1 MRGARG
7 AAHVQQRALGNQR
20 RGHEAVVLVTGLR
33 QLEALGGRERDL
45 LRVRGSAAGHTRQR
59 AARCCAYPRKRAGA
73 SARSTA
79 PVLAGRVEG
88 ASSAR
93 HSVRVCDGR
102 AARAPRP
109 GVRAG
114 RQRAGRAF
122 LFDSASSCS
131 RVASSSSL
139 ETAAWEGGQCVSQ
152 SACACGG
159 HALNR
164 CGTLSVGFTDSSDAA
179 TARRSTR
186 AQHQTRQRADVA
198 EHCRRC
204 GKPPCLAGMHGAGGC
219 AAAARTRVGAHAL
232 FMGSV
237 TAKFSCTL
245 CVRSSFFT
253 VCRWI
258 SAAAVVSTPC
268 CRPAMA
274 PA

>member
-7 AAHVQQRALGNQR
+7 ASHVQQRALGNQR
-20 RGHEAVVLVTGLR
+20 RRHEAVVLVAGLR
-33 QLEALGGRERDL
+33 QLEALGGRERHL

-59 AARCCAYPRKRAGA
+59 EARCCAYPRKRAGA
-73 SARSTA
+73 AARSTA
-79 PVLAGRVEG
+79 PVLVGRAEG
-88 ASSAR
+88 ARSAR

-102 AARAPRP
+102 AALRRVPASAQGASARGAPSCSTARPAAAASPRP
-109 GVRAG
+109 PPWRLE
-114 RQRAGRAF
+114 RGRAVNACHGAPAPPRRARTEPLRHAF
-122 LFDSASSCS
+122 RRLHGQQRRRHCAPQHARPPPNASA
-131 RVASSSSL
+131 A
-139 ETAAWEGGQCVSQ
+139 E
-152 SACACGG
+152 
-159 HALNR
+159 
-164 CGTLSVGFTDSSDAA
+164 
-179 TARRSTR
+179 
-186 AQHQTRQRADVA
+186 VA
-198 EHCRRC
+198 EHCLRC
-204 GKPPCLAGMHGAGGC
+204 GKPPCLAGMHGAEGC